1 MTMEKKK
8 LKIGITQGDMNGI
21 GYEVIFKTLQDKRIS
36 ELCTPIIYGSS
47 KVAAYHR
54 NTLKLSNI
62 NLNRIKNADESK
74 NNKANIVNC
83 LNDSIRV
90 ELGKSTKSAGEASLE
105 VLKRAVDDLKAHKID
120 ALVTAPINKYNVQ
133 SDKFDFPGHT
143 EYLKSQFEAQEV
155 VMLMINEYTKVG
167 VVTGHVPVSKV
178 PSLITMENIMKKLKV
193 MNESLRMDFN
203 IRKPKIAV
211 LGLNPHCGDN
221 GVIGNEEE
229 NVIIPAIEQ
238 ANEQNI
244 MAFGPYAADGF
255 FGTNKFSAFDA
266 VLAMY
271 HDQGLAPFKTIDYTD
286 GVNFTAGLPI
296 VRTSPAHGTA
306 FEIAGENIADHHSF
320 KQALYLAIDIN
331 KNRTMN
337 KNIKKN
343 TLPNYDVA
351 KI

>member
-1 MTMEKKK
+1 MEKKK

-54 NTLKLSNI
+54 NTLKLNNI
-62 NLNRIKNADESK
+62 NLNRVNNPDESR
-74 NNKANIVNC
+74 NNKSNIVNC
-83 LNDSIRV
+83 LDDSIRV

-105 VLKRAVDDLKAHKID
+105 VLKRAVDDLKEKKID
-120 ALVTAPINKYNVQ
+120 ALVTAPINKFNVQ

-143 EYLKSQFEAQEV
+143 EYLKSRFDAREV
-155 VMLMINEYTKVG
+155 LMLMINEYTKVG
-167 VVTGHVPVSKV
+167 VVTGHVPISKV
-178 PSLITMENIMKKLKV
+178 PSLITIENIMKKLKV
-193 MNESLRMDFN
+193 MNESLRVDFN

-221 GVIGNEEE
+221 GVIGDEEE
-229 NVIIPAIEQ
+229 KVIIPAIEQ
-238 ANEQNI
+238 ANEQSI

-320 KQALYLAIDIN
+320 KQALYLAIDIHR
-331 KNRTMN
+331 NRTMN

-343 TLPNYDVA
+343 TLPNYDTA

>member
-1 MTMEKKK
+1 MEKKK

>member
-54 NTLKLSNI
+54 NTLKLNNI
-62 NLNRIKNADESK
+62 NLNRINNSDESK
-74 NNKANIVNC
+74 NNKSNIVNC
-83 LNDSIRV
+83 LDDSIRV
-90 ELGKSTKSAGEASLE
+90 ELGKSTKSAGDASLE
-105 VLKRAVDDLKAHKID
+105 VLKRAVDDLKAKKID
-120 ALVTAPINKYNVQ
+120 ALVTAPINKFNVQ

-143 EYLKSQFEAQEV
+143 EYLKSRFDAREV
-155 VMLMINEYTKVG
+155 LMLMINEYTKVG
-167 VVTGHVPVSKV
+167 VVTGHVPISKV
-178 PSLITMENIMKKLKV
+178 PSLITIENIMKKLKV
-193 MNESLRMDFN
+193 MNESLRVDFN

-221 GVIGNEEE
+221 GVIGDEEE
-229 NVIIPAIEQ
+229 KVIIPAIDQ
-238 ANEQNI
+238 ASEQNI

-320 KQALYLAIDIN
+320 KQALYLAIDIHR
-331 KNRTMN
+331 NRTMN

-343 TLPNYDVA
+343 TLPNYDVS

>member
-54 NTLKLSNI
+54 NTLKLNNI
-62 NLNRIKNADESK
+62 NLNRINNSDESK
-74 NNKANIVNC
+74 NNKSNIVNC
-83 LNDSIRV
+83 LDDSIRV
-90 ELGKSTKSAGEASLE
+90 ELGKSTKSAGDASLE
-105 VLKRAVDDLKAHKID
+105 VLKRAVDDLKAKKID
-120 ALVTAPINKYNVQ
+120 ALVTAPINKFNVQ

-143 EYLKSQFEAQEV
+143 EYLKSRFDAREV
-155 VMLMINEYTKVG
+155 LMLMINEYTKVG
-167 VVTGHVPVSKV
+167 VVTGHVPISKV
-178 PSLITMENIMKKLKV
+178 PSLITIENIMKKLKV
-193 MNESLRMDFN
+193 MNESLRVDFN

-221 GVIGNEEE
+221 GVIGDEEE
-229 NVIIPAIEQ
+229 KVIIPAIEQ
-238 ANEQNI
+238 ASEQNI

-320 KQALYLAIDIN
+320 KQALYLAIDIHR
-331 KNRTMN
+331 NRTMN

-343 TLPNYDVA
+343 TLPNYDVS

>member
-1 MTMEKKK
+1 
-8 LKIGITQGDMNGI
+8 
-21 GYEVIFKTLQDKRIS
+21 
-36 ELCTPIIYGSS
+36 
-47 KVAAYHR
+47 
-54 NTLKLSNI
+54 
-62 NLNRIKNADESK
+62 
-74 NNKANIVNC
+74 
-83 LNDSIRV
+83 
-90 ELGKSTKSAGEASLE
+90 LGKSTKSAGEASLE

-143 EYLKSQFEAQEV
+143 EFLKSQFEAREV

-167 VVTGHVPVSKV
+167 VVTGHVPISKV
-178 PSLITMENIMKKLKV
+178 PSLITIENIIKKLKV
-193 MNESLRMDFN
+193 MNESLRIDFN

-221 GVIGNEEE
+221 GVIGDEEE
-229 NVIIPAIEQ
+229 KVIIPAIEQ

-286 GVNFTAGLPI
+286 GVNFTAGLPVI
-296 VRTSPAHGTA
+296 RTSPAHGTA

>member
-1 MTMEKKK
+1 MEKKK

-54 NTLKLSNI
+54 NTLKLNNI
-62 NLNRIKNADESK
+62 NLNRINNSDESK
-74 NNKANIVNC
+74 NNKSNIVNC
-83 LNDSIRV
+83 LDDSIRV
-90 ELGKSTKSAGEASLE
+90 ELGKSTKSAGDASLE
-105 VLKRAVDDLKAHKID
+105 VLKRAVDDLKAKKID
-120 ALVTAPINKYNVQ
+120 ALVTAPINKFNVQ

-143 EYLKSQFEAQEV
+143 EYLKSRFDAREV
-155 VMLMINEYTKVG
+155 LMLMINEYTKVG
-167 VVTGHVPVSKV
+167 VVTGHVPISKV
-178 PSLITMENIMKKLKV
+178 PSLITIENIMKKLKV
-193 MNESLRMDFN
+193 MNESLRVDFN

-221 GVIGNEEE
+221 GVIGDEEE
-229 NVIIPAIEQ
+229 KVIIPAIEQ
-238 ANEQNI
+238 ASEQNI

-320 KQALYLAIDIN
+320 KQALYLAIDIHR
-331 KNRTMN
+331 NRTMN

-343 TLPNYDVA
+343 TLPNYDVS

>member
-1 MTMEKKK
+1 MEKKK

-62 NLNRIKNADESK
+62 NLNRVKNADESK

-143 EYLKSQFEAQEV
+143 EFLKSQFEAREV

-167 VVTGHVPVSKV
+167 VVTGHVPISKV
-178 PSLITMENIMKKLKV
+178 PSLITIENIIKKLKV
-193 MNESLRMDFN
+193 MNESLRIDFN

-221 GVIGNEEE
+221 GVIGDEEE
-229 NVIIPAIEQ
+229 KVIIPAIEQ

-286 GVNFTAGLPI
+286 GVNFTAGLPVI
-296 VRTSPAHGTA
+296 RTSPAHGTA

>member
-1 MTMEKKK
+1 MEKKK

-62 NLNRIKNADESK
+62 NLNRINNPDESK
-74 NNKANIVNC
+74 NNKGNIVNC
-83 LNDSIRV
+83 LDDSIRV
-90 ELGKSTKSAGEASLE
+90 EMGKSTKAAGAASLE
-105 VLKRAVDDLKAHKID
+105 VLKRAVDDLKAKKID
-120 ALVTAPINKYNVQ
+120 ALVTAPINKFNVQ

-143 EYLKSQFEAQEV
+143 EYLKSRFDAQEV
-155 VMLMINEYTKVG
+155 LMLMINEYTKVG
-167 VVTGHVPVSKV
+167 VVTGHVPISEV
-178 PSLITMENIMKKLKV
+178 PSLITIKNIIKKLKV
-193 MNESLRMDFN
+193 MNESLRVDFN

-221 GVIGNEEE
+221 GVIGDEEE
-229 NVIIPAIEQ
+229 KVIIPAIEQ

-271 HDQGLAPFKTIDYTD
+271 HDQGLAPFKTIDYSD

-320 KQALYLAIDIN
+320 KQALYLAIDIHR
-331 KNRTMN
+331 NRKMD

-343 TLPNYDVA
+343 TLPDYDVT